1 LATLALATIGCSGG
15 GSGKEVPNPLGPGEI
30 INVTLCGSTTEP
42 RNPCTNFPD
51 NSIEIR
57 VNPADG
63 SQQCPCFN
71 FAFLNQNLND
81 LGAPNSNYEFTG
93 FRPGTYTVT
102 GQFNTRGVGFTFA
115 HNTSTSA
122 IGIVPSSLQSLSGPA
137 VGGQSCR
144 VEYNTGSS
152 LNRTPVDFS
161 FQFTVAAA
169 TAGGSCYRFG
179 ADCSEATTFAPSG

>member
-1 LATLALATIGCSGG
+1 MLRVSLAAFTLAAIACSGG
-15 GSGKEVPNPLGPGEI
+15 DSRPMVPNPIGPGEI

-42 RNPCTNFPD
+42 RNPCSNAAD

-71 FAFLNQNLND
+71 FSFLNQNLAD
-81 LGAPNSNYEFTG
+81 LGAPSGNYEFTG

-102 GQFNTRGVGFTFA
+102 GQFDTRGVGFTFV
-115 HNTSTSA
+115 HNTSTSS
-122 IGIVPSSLQSLSGPA
+122 IGVVPASLQSLSGPVVA
-137 VGGQSCR
+137 SSQSCR
-144 VEYNTGSS
+144 VEYSTGSS
-152 LNRTPVDFS
+152 QGRTPVTFS

-169 TAGGSCYRFG
+169 TSGGSC
-179 ADCSEATTFAPSG
+179 